1 MNRYE
6 DLEEAVKSAVSYDI
20 TEMKRLG
27 IFDRSSFLD
36 YMQDLVT
43 TWIPTEDS
51 DGKDVVL
58 RLIIFYFIFGQDALK
73 DLQSPIDPKS
83 AGEPLTPLSY

>member
-1 MNRYE
+1 MGGEPYNGIVGDLISLLKKVNRYE

-51 DGKDVVL
+51 EAK
-58 RLIIFYFIFGQDALK
+58 
-73 DLQSPIDPKS
+73 
-83 AGEPLTPLSY
+83 T